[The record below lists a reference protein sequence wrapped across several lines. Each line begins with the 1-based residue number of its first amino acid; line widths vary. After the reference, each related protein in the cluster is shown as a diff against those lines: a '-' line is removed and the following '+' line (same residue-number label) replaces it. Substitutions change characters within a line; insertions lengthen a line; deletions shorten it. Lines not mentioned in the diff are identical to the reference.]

1 MLKLFQATS
10 NKTMISIRNHISYSG
25 NPDQYISRHHESI
38 SDVMKALDS
47 MVDLASIADQDA
59 RQLERLIKKLYHILL
74 TLSIVILC
82 LKA

>member
-1 MLKLFQATS
+1 
-10 NKTMISIRNHISYSG
+10 
-25 NPDQYISRHHESI
+25 
-38 SDVMKALDS
+38 MKALDS
-47 MVDLASIADQDA
+47 MVDLASIAYQDA